1 MLTPCLQSN
10 VERVT
15 QLGVSWHFTQVT
27 VCTPAATVTE
37 TQAAQQAALY
47 AGLMDVCVAVS
58 ECTVFQLG
66 GFVDGWGESA
76 FAALNAYPFDKEFEG
91 KVAFEQI
98 MEKLDELYGVC
109 LNEGENC
116 RVGGIANA
124 CCDERTTCFEKGEYV
139 RERPSD
145 QAIAASPTWK
155 RVSELSM
162 SNRAKPVLTLALFLS
177 H

>member
-1 MLTPCLQSN
+1 LLTPCLQSN

-27 VCTPAATVTE
+27 VGTPAAIVTE

-58 ECTVFQLG
+58 KCTVFQLG

-76 FAALNAYPFDKEFEG
+76 FAALNAYPFDKEYEG
-91 KVAFEQI
+91 KVAFEQM

-109 LNEGENC
+109 LNEEENC

-145 QAIAASPTWK
+145 RCIANVETRE
-155 RVSELSM
+155 RVEH
-162 SNRAKPVLTLALFLS
+162 V
-177 H
+177 